1 MIIYVDILQKLA
13 AKGWTS
19 YRLRKEKVLPESV
32 LTRIRKGLP
41 ITTDTVGKICELL
54 ECQPAE
60 ILKWKPGE

>member
-1 MIIYVDILQKLA
+1 MIVYVDILEKLA

-32 LTRIRKGLP
+32 LSRIRHGLP

-54 ECQPAE
+54 DCQPAD
-60 ILKWKPGE
+60 ILKWKPGD